1 MAINRNEL
9 ELFLQQYERAFGPN
23 PGAGGGRPNTRD
35 PNETVAA
42 VMASYIRRGVL
53 VINEDGSLGPGP
65 RFNPNDTLL
74 VGQMNRINQGFAE
87 ANQRESTTA
96 AQQDPIQSA
105 INNVTAQPTAQTP
118 TRQPTGGVGSGEGQD
133 LDNAINNLITQ
144 SSTQASTRQPIT
156 GVGSGASTRQ
166 PIANVGSGEG
176 QDLTDP
182 TIPEPEPEP
191 EKDEEETVSSR
202 LNDWWEGIV
211 ERITTTARG
220 SASGP
225 ITLPG
230 MGGVIINTET
240 ITDPGSWRV
249 FLPGVIPN
257 LPSGPTI
264 LGTIDQIL
272 QNPQIVLGGLIN
284 DISTVFTN
292 PEQILSEIFTDSV
305 GEGGLVT
312 TAVMTDVISRIID
325 RIEDATDEILRNEDG
340 FLEVNEQGSILGGQE
355 EESIDEDILGDTT
368 NEDDPFTDTGSTD
381 SSTDDPV
388 VSTPEVGTTT
398 PEIGTTDV
406 LSTGDS
412 AITGMLSTGES
423 QIGEQP
429 QQQLGATET
438 VSEGGGGAGVQSG
451 SSMFDEFLRRLR
463 PIQIPQISGIS
474 QLPQKDA
481 LTELNDFINRQNGLF
496 TGGNQII

>member
-1 MAINRNEL
+1 MAVIPLDSSNREAL
-9 ELFLQQYERAFGPN
+9 EDFGALMRTFGVN
-23 PGAGGGRPNTRD
+23 LGAGGGGPSRPNTRD

-42 VMASYIRRGVL
+42 IMASYIRRGVL
-53 VINEDGSLGPGP
+53 VVNEDGSLGPGP

-74 VGQMNRINQGFAE
+74 VGQVNRINERFAE

-105 INNVTAQPTAQTP
+105 IDNVTAQPTAQTP

-133 LDNAINNLITQ
+133 ITD
-144 SSTQASTRQPIT
+144 STTPA
-156 GVGSGASTRQ
+156 
-166 PIANVGSGEG
+166 
-176 QDLTDP
+176 P
-182 TIPEPEPEP
+182 TPAPAPAPAPEE
-191 EKDEEETVSSR
+191 DEEETVSSR

-211 ERITTTARG
+211 ERATRSARG

-249 FLPGVIPN
+249 FLPGVIPD
-257 LPSGPTI
+257 LPSGPTV
-264 LGTIDQIL
+264 LGTVEEIL
-272 QNPQIVLGGLIN
+272 SNPSLVLGGLIDDLQN
-284 DISTVFTN
+284 VISN
-292 PEQILSEIFTDSV
+292 PEEVLAEIFTNSV
-305 GEGGLVT
+305 GEGGFVT
-312 TAVMTDVISRIID
+312 TAVMTDVISRVID

-340 FLEVNEQGSILGGQE
+340 IPEVNEQGSILGGQE
-355 EESIDEDILGDTT
+355 EESTDEDILGDTT

-406 LSTGDS
+406 LSVGDS
-412 AITGMLSTGES
+412 VITGMLSTGEP

-429 QQQLGATET
+429 QQELGATET

-481 LTELNDFINRQNGLF
+481 LTELNDFINRQNGMF